1 MRRFVI
7 FYGIVGL
14 LRMKT
19 AEQMFEKLGYKL
31 VRNNMYEKLNLM
43 CYKIDL
49 YDNDSS
55 SIVFNLNDK
64 TFFVYHYCEPKDV
77 TMDELK
83 AINQQC
89 KELGWI

>member
-1 MRRFVI
+1 
-7 FYGIVGL
+7 
-14 LRMKT
+14 MKT
-19 AEQMFEKLGYKL
+19 AREMFEELGYKL
-31 VRNNMYEKLNLM
+31 VRNNMYESLNLM

-55 SIVFNLNDK
+55 SIVFNLKDK

-89 KELGWI
+89 KELGWIENA